1 MLRGVFTQKSEEDNK
16 IMSDVNL
23 KVDADTI
30 NNALDS
36 EYPVLLWLGAD
47 GETPPSD
54 VKKALEE
61 ASKKYMGIVHVYIGD
76 TRAIPEL
83 KTQFKVGKR
92 ALAVGWHNGE
102 AVQRRQRPWA
112 TDIQSLA
119 AKLVELAPKPEPQ
132 STDGDS
138 TTNKEFDMK
147 PVNVTD
153 ATFEEEVLNHEL
165 PVVVDFWAEWCGPC
179 RMVAPILDKL
189 AGEYAGKVRI
199 AKVDVDSNPGLSQA
213 FRIQSI
219 PTMMFI
225 KEGKI
230 VGQQAGALPEPV
242 LRDAFEQLIALE
254 IPA

>member
-1 MLRGVFTQKSEEDNK
+1 
-16 IMSDVNL
+16 MSDINL
-23 KVDADTI
+23 KVDAATI
-30 NNALDS
+30 DAALNDDR
-36 EYPVLLWLGAD
+36 PMLLWMGTD

-61 ASKKYMGIVHVYIGD
+61 ASKQYSGRLQVFIGD
-76 TRAIPEL
+76 THAIPEL
-83 KTQFKVGKR
+83 KSQFKVGKR
-92 ALAVGWHNGE
+92 ALAVGWHNG
-102 AVQRRQRPWA
+102 AVVARRQRPWA

-119 AKLVELAPKPEPQ
+119 EKLAELAPKPEPEPE
-132 STDGDS
+132 TPES
-138 TTNKEFDMK
+138 TTTKKEIDMK

-153 ATFEEEVLNHEL
+153 ATFEDEVLNHEL

-199 AKVDVDSNPGLSQA
+199 AKVDVDANPGLAQA

>member
-1 MLRGVFTQKSEEDNK
+1 
-16 IMSDVNL
+16 MSTINL
-23 KVDADTI
+23 KVDHATLTT
-30 NNALDS
+30 ALDDDR
-36 EYPVLLWLGAD
+36 PLLLWMGTD

-61 ASKKYMGIVHVYIGD
+61 ASTKYEGRLHVFIGD
-76 TRAIPEL
+76 THAMPDL
-83 KTQFKVGKR
+83 KAQFNVGKR
-92 ALAVGWHNGE
+92 ALAIGWHNGE
-102 AVQRRQRPWA
+102 VVNRRQRPWA

-119 AKLVELAPKPEPQ
+119 EKLAALAPQREPQ
-132 STDGDS
+132 AADTNSTA
-138 TTNKEFDMK
+138 NKEIDMK
-147 PVNVTD
+147 PVDVTD
-153 ATFEEEVLNHEL
+153 ATFEAEVLNHEL

-199 AKVDVDSNPGLSQA
+199 AKVDVDANPGLAQA

-242 LRDAFEQLIALE
+242 LRDAFEQLIEFE